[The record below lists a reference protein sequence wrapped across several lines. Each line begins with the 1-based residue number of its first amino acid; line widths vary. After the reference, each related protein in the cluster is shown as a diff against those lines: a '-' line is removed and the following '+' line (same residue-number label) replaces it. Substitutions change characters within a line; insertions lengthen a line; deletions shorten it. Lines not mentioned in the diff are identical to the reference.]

1 MAYPKLFLKKG
12 KEAVAASRHPW
23 IFDGA
28 IDLGRSAGAAAGP
41 VEVCGADGALV
52 GVGTY
57 NPAGAIA
64 VRLFARARVALDE
77 AFFAER
83 LRAAM
88 RLREAIVTRDTDAY
102 RIVNSEGDSLPG
114 LVVDHFAGHLVV
126 QVGTPGMAA
135 LRPQWLA
142 ALGAVVRPSSILERA
157 NQSAANRERMEAP
170 SGQLLGETPRTIDVA
185 ERGVRLRVDPH
196 RGQKTGFFCD
206 QRDTRALVG
215 GLARGRRVLD
225 GFAFTGAFTA
235 HALAGGAAS
244 VTAVESSEAAA
255 ELIAVNADLA
265 APGGAGR
272 VSVVKG
278 DCGELLGASG
288 ETFDLAVVDPP
299 ALAKR
304 RQHAE
309 RAARL
314 YVDLFAKALGR
325 TSPGGF
331 LVACSCSAAVDR
343 GLFELILA
351 AASREAGRET
361 CVVHRGGAGADH
373 PTSAF
378 HPEGEYLKT
387 AVLYA
392 P

>member
-23 IFDGA
+23 VFDGA
-28 IDLGRSAGAAAGP
+28 LDVGRSGGTSPGP
-41 VEVCGADGALV
+41 VELCGPDGALV
-52 GVGTY
+52 GTGTY
-57 NPAGAIA
+57 NPASAIS
-64 VRLFARARVALDE
+64 VRLFARERVALDE
-77 AFFAER
+77 AFFTSI
-83 LRAAM
+83 LRAAAA
-88 RLREAIVTRDTDAY
+88 LRESSVPRDTDAY
-102 RIVNSEGDSLPG
+102 RLVNSEGDGLPG

-126 QVGTPGMAA
+126 QVGTPGIAA
-135 LRPQWLA
+135 LEGVWIA
-142 ALGAVVRPSSILERA
+142 ALGAVVRPTSILLRA

-170 SGQLLGETPRTIDVA
+170 SGQRAGTTPPTVDVV
-185 ERGVRLRVDPH
+185 ERGIRLRVDPH

-215 GLARGRRVLD
+215 GLAKGRRVLD
-225 GFAFTGAFTA
+225 GYAYTGAFAA
-235 HALAGGAAS
+235 HALANDAAS
-244 VTAVESSEAAA
+244 VTAVESSQPAV

-265 APGGAGR
+265 VPGGAPR
-272 VSVVKG
+272 VSVVNG
-278 DCGELLGASG
+278 DCAEFLGASD
-288 ETFDLAVVDPP
+288 ERFDLVVIDPP

-304 RQHAE
+304 RQHVE
-309 RAARL
+309 KAARL
-314 YVDLFAKALGR
+314 YVDLFAGALRR
-325 TSPGGF
+325 TVPGGY

-343 GLFELILA
+343 GLFEQILA
-351 AASREAGRET
+351 AASRAARRET
-361 CVVHRGGAGADH
+361 RVVHRGGAGADH